1 MDKLY
6 YFSIPCA
13 NLLHKVKKRSKI
25 RQIKEVEMAKKRP
38 EPDNKSVATRLP
50 IETYRRIERL
60 SLKTGI
66 PISNM
71 IRMGLQMY
79 LDTQGVNIPREDFY
93 LGAWGDES
101 RFDVDSDSQDEI
113 LARTAAAS

>member
-1 MDKLY
+1 
-6 YFSIPCA
+6 
-13 NLLHKVKKRSKI
+13 
-25 RQIKEVEMAKKRP
+25 MAKKTK

-50 IETYRRIERL
+50 YDTYRRIEKL

-79 LDTQGVNIPREDFY
+79 LETQGISIPREEFY
-93 LGAWGDES
+93 LGSWGDES
-101 RFDVDSDSQDEI
+101 RFDVERGESQEEI
-113 LARTAAAS
+113 LGSEERTFKLAVNR

>member
-1 MDKLY
+1 
-6 YFSIPCA
+6 
-13 NLLHKVKKRSKI
+13 
-25 RQIKEVEMAKKRP
+25 MAKKQK

-50 IETYRRIERL
+50 IDTYRKIERL

-79 LDTQGVNIPREDFY
+79 LETQGINIPLEDFY
-93 LGAWGDES
+93 LGAWGDDS
-101 RFDVDSDSQDEI
+101 RFDMQRGETQDDI
-113 LARTAAAS
+113 LSASELEFRAATA